1 MLDERQELF
10 LELIFLPEYANNMKQ
25 AALDAGYAETYS
37 VNAIL
42 ATEEMSKAI
51 VQRLD
56 KSLLATAVQCVPK
69 IQTVLNT
76 PDMKG
81 AKALLEAVSMV
92 LDRTGLSKR
101 ERIEIEHKTVPLIFE
116 IPAKRDD

>member
-1 MLDERQELF
+1 MLDDRQELF
-10 LELIFLPEYANNMKQ
+10 LELIFLPEYADNMKQ

-42 ATEEMSKAI
+42 STDEMSKAI

-56 KSLLATAVQCVPK
+56 KSLLATAVQCIPK
-69 IQTVLNT
+69 IQTVMAN

-101 ERIEIEHKTVPLIFE
+101 ERIEIEHKTIPIIFE
-116 IPAKRDD
+116 IPTKKQD